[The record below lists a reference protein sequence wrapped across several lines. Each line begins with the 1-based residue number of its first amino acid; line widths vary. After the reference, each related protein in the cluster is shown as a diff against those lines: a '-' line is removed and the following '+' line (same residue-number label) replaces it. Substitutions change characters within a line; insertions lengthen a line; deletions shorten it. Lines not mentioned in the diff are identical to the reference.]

1 MKNQLLLLV
10 LIFTTATGIASPKP
24 IPPIITKILSIKGP
38 VIIFNRSNDQWFQI
52 KDLPIEF
59 SQFRSGQQILKTD
72 EGIFLTV
79 PGTGRLYKA
88 IVATNTIDF
97 VRVDSTHF
105 SGINF
110 SRLSFNIGNEIYNFG
125 GNGFWAVNGYLRH
138 YDKKMKEWYL
148 VELNRFLPWFNTQ
161 NKISYLN
168 ENNGKLY
175 VQGVNSNPHITK
187 NKTVDTLLEK
197 TLFELD
203 IKTGDWKELGL
214 LNFNSDYT
222 LFAHSPFG
230 ILTRYGIFDVEHN
243 LHYKHNY
250 DVDLVKLYRSNS
262 SSELSISFCVD
273 STIYFG
279 NAEGRFDSLII
290 SRTQLSPIGP
300 LYTPKSKRRLFTAV
314 NISILW
320 LLLCCITILALYLKK
335 QSKKPAKI
343 ELEAVSLQVEKDN
356 SQTVDKPKKQ
366 DELINPM
373 VYKSGKLVE
382 LLSNQEKDFLSYI
395 YRHSLEERL
404 TTLVEINKALGTSNK
419 TVEIQ
424 KRVRGEIIN
433 GINEKLSII
442 TKVKRPVIDKV
453 RSDFDKRTFEYFIQK
468 EHFEL
473 VNNILSI

>member
-1 MKNQLLLLV
+1 
-10 LIFTTATGIASPKP
+10 
-24 IPPIITKILSIKGP
+24 
-38 VIIFNRSNDQWFQI
+38 
-52 KDLPIEF
+52 
-59 SQFRSGQQILKTD
+59 
-72 EGIFLTV
+72 
-79 PGTGRLYKA
+79 
-88 IVATNTIDF
+88 
-97 VRVDSTHF
+97 
-105 SGINF
+105 
-110 SRLSFNIGNEIYNFG
+110 
-125 GNGFWAVNGYLRH
+125 
-138 YDKKMKEWYL
+138 
-148 VELNRFLPWFNTQ
+148 
-161 NKISYLN
+161 
-168 ENNGKLY
+168 
-175 VQGVNSNPHITK
+175 
-187 NKTVDTLLEK
+187 
-197 TLFELD
+197 
-203 IKTGDWKELGL
+203 
-214 LNFNSDYT
+214 
-222 LFAHSPFG
+222 
-230 ILTRYGIFDVEHN
+230 
-243 LHYKHNY
+243 
-250 DVDLVKLYRSNS
+250 
-262 SSELSISFCVD
+262 LSISFCVD

-404 TTLVEINKALGTSNK
+404 TTLIEINKALGTSNK